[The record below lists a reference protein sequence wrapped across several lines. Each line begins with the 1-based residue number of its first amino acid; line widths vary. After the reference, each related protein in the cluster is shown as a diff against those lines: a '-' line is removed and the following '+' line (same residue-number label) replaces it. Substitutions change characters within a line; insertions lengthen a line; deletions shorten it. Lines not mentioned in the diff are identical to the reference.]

1 MDSHP
6 AITQKF
12 WTDEF
17 NRILKREYNLKKN
30 LKSVFIDTYYQ
41 KESQFE
47 TEVFHNNSQNLFDY
61 ALSREP
67 FECKLIREPFGTDNN
82 NYYRQGYRDSSH

>member
-1 MDSHP
+1 MDSDP
-6 AITQKF
+6 PITQKF

-41 KESQFE
+41 HESQHE
-47 TEVFHNNSQNLFDY
+47 TEVFHNNSQNLLDY

-67 FECKLIREPFGTDNN
+67 FECKLSREFVGQD
-82 NYYRQGYRDSSH
+82 YSDFLQARI

>member
-1 MDSHP
+1 MDSDP
-6 AITQKF
+6 PITQKF

-67 FECKLIREPFGTDNN
+67 FECKLISESLGQD
-82 NYYRQGYRDSSH
+82 YSDYL

>member
-1 MDSHP
+1 MDSDP
-6 AITQKF
+6 PITQKF

-47 TEVFHNNSQNLFDY
+47 TEVFRNNSQNLFDY

-67 FECKLIREPFGTDNN
+67 FECKLISEPFNPDNN
-82 NYYRQGYRDSSH
+82 ICYRQGYRDSTD